1 MVELRAARA
10 ALADPGARSVAPH
23 LGSAFD
29 RLRQEI
35 CSTVVYGSNVSAV
48 VMGGPG
54 SGKSTLVDQV
64 IASVAKEHNS
74 AADGVPCVGVVRL
87 SGLLHGGDERAALRA
102 ISSQLCRNW
111 GFRFS
116 PSASFAENMAFLRS
130 MLEELQRG
138 HRSVVFVLDG
148 FEAFLQRQKQTL
160 VYNLLDVLHLS
171 QAQAAIVGVTSRYDV
186 VEMMEKRS
194 RSRFSHR
201 KVLLP
206 SPSPAQALA
215 MAEAVCTLPATFQGA
230 PEGFREM
237 FAAGVRTTFAAPH
250 VRALLEREAHVDRS
264 LHHVVGTARAALALL
279 TPERPCLTP
288 EHVEEALEQRRPR
301 GRHAVIPTLSPL
313 EVVLLVAMQRLEGCG
328 KTPYNFCETFEEYLR
343 ATRDHPDQWQT
354 LRFGFATALSAF
366 ENLLEME
373 LAVPPDARQGQ
384 SLKDYKPVQLTV
396 SRSDLHAAVQR
407 NQGLPEVV
415 KTWLDSN

>member
-1 MVELRAARA
+1 M
-10 ALADPGARSVAPH
+10 APH
-23 LGSAFD
+23 LAKAFE

-35 CSTVVYGSNVSAV
+35 LSTVVYGSNVSAV

-54 SGKSTLVDQV
+54 SGKTTLVDQV
-64 IASVAKEHNS
+64 LASVAEEHNS
-74 AADGVPCVGVVRL
+74 AADGVPRVGVVRL
-87 SGLLHGGDERAALRA
+87 HGLLHGGDERAALRA
-102 ISSQLCRNW
+102 LSAQLCRNW

-138 HRSVVFVLDG
+138 HRAVVIVLDG

-171 QAQAAIVGVTSRYDV
+171 QAQAAIVGITSRYDV

-206 SPSPAQALA
+206 APTPAQALA
-215 MAEAVCTLPATFQGA
+215 LAEAACTLPEPWEAGAAADSEFEGTF
-230 PEGFREM
+230 R
-237 FAAGVRTTFAAPH
+237 AGVRATFAAPH

-279 TPERPCLTP
+279 TPEHPFLAP
-288 EHVEEALEQRRPR
+288 ERVEEALALRKPQ
-301 GRHAVIPTLSPL
+301 GKHAVIPTLSPL
-313 EVVLLVAMQRLEGCG
+313 EVVLLVAMQRLESSG
-328 KTPYNFCETFEEYLR
+328 KSPYNFCETFAEYLR
-343 ATRDHPDQWQT
+343 ATRDRTDQWQT

-373 LAVPPDARQGQ
+373 LAVPPDTRQSQ

-396 SRSDLHAAVQR
+396 SRTDLHAAVQR

-415 KTWLDSN
+415 KTWLDIEHN